1 MLQNIFTGKRAAYSR
16 TLPSSAAP
24 SAETSGIYLA
34 GSILSVAT
42 AMVFKHL
49 GRKHPV
55 FYIGEWVAPLVL
67 MKIFSQWAQ
76 TSSAKAKK

>member
-1 MLQNIFTGKRAAYSR
+1 MSQNVFSR
-16 TLPSSAAP
+16 KGAVPARTQSH

-34 GSILSVAT
+34 GSILSMAT

-49 GRKHPV
+49 GRKHPL

-67 MKIFSQWAQ
+67 MKLFSHWAQ
-76 TSSAKAKK
+76 TSSATAKK

>member
-1 MLQNIFTGKRAAYSR
+1 MLQNVFSR
-16 TLPSSAAP
+16 KGAVPARTQSH

-34 GSILSVAT
+34 GSILSMAT

-49 GRKHPV
+49 GRKHPL

-67 MKIFSQWAQ
+67 MKLFSHWAQ
-76 TSSAKAKK
+76 SSSATAKK